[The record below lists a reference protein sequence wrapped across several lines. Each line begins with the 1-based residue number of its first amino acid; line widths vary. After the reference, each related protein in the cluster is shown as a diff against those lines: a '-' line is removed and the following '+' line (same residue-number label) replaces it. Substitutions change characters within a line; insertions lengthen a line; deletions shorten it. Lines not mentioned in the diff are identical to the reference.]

1 MNRRHLLQTL
11 SALAAIT
18 HSVRPAGAAA
28 PPPRMPVI
36 FIGHGSPM
44 NAISDNDF
52 TRALTAW
59 GQRLPRPSAI
69 LSVSAHWLTP
79 GETLVDVQAK
89 PRTIHDFGGFPRALH
104 EMQYPAPGSPET
116 ARALRSIVKHRRVQ
130 ESDDWGLDHG
140 TWTVLH
146 HLYPK
151 ADIPSFQLSID
162 YSAPGPVHHAIGREL
177 AALRERG
184 VLIVGSGNIVH
195 NLRATVRGAAP
206 GARGLTDWAND
217 FDEAVKQA
225 LSERSFQNE
234 RRLMLYETLAPASAA
249 MAVPTPDHY
258 WPFLYALGASE
269 PREALTTTYE
279 GFHSGTLSMRCLQWG

>member
-1 MNRRHLLQTL
+1 MNRRQLLQTL
-11 SALAAIT
+11 SALAAVSS
-18 HSVRPAGAAA
+18 SVQAAA
-28 PPPRMPVI
+28 PKARMPVI

-44 NAISDNDF
+44 NAISDNGF
-52 TRALTAW
+52 TRTLAAW
-59 GQRLPRPSAI
+59 GQALPRPAAI

-79 GETLVDVQAK
+79 GETLVDVQAR

-104 EMQYPAPGSPET
+104 EMQYPAPGSPDT
-116 ARALRSIVKHRRVQ
+116 ARALQSIVTSRRVKD
-130 ESDDWGLDHG
+130 SDDWGLDHG

-146 HLYPK
+146 HLYPQ
-151 ADIPSFQLSID
+151 ADIPTFQLSID
-162 YSAPGPVHHAIGREL
+162 YSAPGRFHHAIGREL

-206 GARGLTDWAND
+206 GARGLTDWANQ
-217 FDEAVKQA
+217 FDDAVKQA
-225 LSERSFQNE
+225 LQDRSMRNE
-234 RRLMLYETLAPASAA
+234 TRLMHYETLAPEAAA

-258 WPFLYALGASE
+258 WPFLYALGASD
-269 PREALTTTYE
+269 PREKLTTTHE